1 MPVTVVVGG
10 QFGSEGKGK
19 VAHALAGWRRA
30 TTAVR
35 VGGANSGHTVV
46 ESNGNSHVFRQLP
59 TAVLHPGVHAVIPA
73 GSYIDLDVLHA
84 EIKRYHQ
91 TPASLSID
99 LNAVIITQD
108 DRAREEAADLQ
119 AIIGSTLSGTGAAVA
134 ARIARDGSAR
144 LARDEGSLAPF
155 LRRTRTL
162 LRSRLD
168 AGERVVVEGT
178 QGYGLSVFQADDYP
192 YATSR
197 DTSAAAF
204 ISEAGLS
211 PTDVDEI
218 VLVLRA
224 FPIRVGG
231 NSGPLPRETTWEK
244 VTRDSGSKFDLVERT
259 TVTGRTRRVGMFDP
273 AVVTAALEAHPTA
286 LIALNHLDHVD
297 SAASGLESPAVRSFI
312 EDLEA
317 KIGREVTWLG
327 FSPSNLIRRDGHG
340 TVYRLRV
347 Q

>member
-1 MPVTVVVGG
+1 MPVSVVVGG

-46 ESNGNSHVFRQLP
+46 DPDGTRHVFRQLP

-73 GSYIDLDVLHA
+73 GSYIDLAVLRD
-84 EIKRYHQ
+84 EIDRYHR
-91 TPASLSID
+91 TPTSLSID
-99 LNAVIITQD
+99 PHAVIIPQA
-108 DRAREEAADLQ
+108 DRAREQAADLQ
-119 AIIGSTLSGTGAAVA
+119 ASIGSTLSGTGAAVV

-144 LARDEGSLAPF
+144 LAREETSLAPF
-155 LRRTRTL
+155 LRRTRTF

-168 AGERVVVEGT
+168 AGERIIVEGT
-178 QGYGLSVFQADDYP
+178 QGYGLSVFQAADYP

-224 FPIRVGG
+224 FPIRVSG
-231 NSGPLPRETTWEK
+231 NSGPLPGEITWDK
-244 VTRDSGSKFDLVERT
+244 LTRDSGSQVALTEQT
-259 TVTGRTRRVGMFDP
+259 TVTGRTRRVAIFDP
-273 AVVTAALEAHPTA
+273 GVVTAALEAHPTA
-286 LIALNHLDHVD
+286 LIALNHLDYVD
-297 SAASGLESPAVRSFI
+297 SAASGLESPAVSSFI
-312 EDLEA
+312 KDVES
-317 KIGREVTWLG
+317 KIGRDVTWLG
-327 FSPSNLIRRDGHG
+327 FSPSTLIRRDGYG
-340 TVYRLRV
+340 TVHRLRV
-347 Q
+347 